1 MCPNGALDKEG
12 IMELYAMPRKEA
24 QVFIDQMFLM
34 FDRDGNGTISFKVR
48 LITQFLCQSGWLQE
62 FVLATNMT
70 TCGSVEDKMR
80 WAFKMYDTDGS
91 GENEYEILKGELG
104 LTRDKY

>member
-1 MCPNGALDKEG
+1 MPNGAIDKEG

-48 LITQFLCQSGWLQE
+48 LTFCP
-62 FVLATNMT
+62 LANL
-70 TCGSVEDKMR
+70 
-80 WAFKMYDTDGS
+80 TDCRS
-91 GENEYEILKGELG
+91 LFWQR
-104 LTRDKY
+104 T

>member
-48 LITQFLCQSGWLQE
+48 LELSPCANLADCRSLFLQR
-62 FVLATNMT
+62 T
-70 TCGSVEDKMR
+70 
-80 WAFKMYDTDGS
+80 
-91 GENEYEILKGELG
+91 
-104 LTRDKY
+104 

>member
-1 MCPNGALDKEG
+1 MANGFACPYSSPHIYLCESPHGLEYNQYTTNLLIRGFIDVCPNGALDKEG

-48 LITQFLCQSGWLQE
+48 LKLSPCANLADCRSLFLQQ
-62 FVLATNMT
+62 T
-70 TCGSVEDKMR
+70 
-80 WAFKMYDTDGS
+80 
-91 GENEYEILKGELG
+91 
-104 LTRDKY
+104 